1 MNETNLSA
9 AAPEQSAPAAAP
21 HEAAG
26 ETVTVG
32 ALRGAIERRSE
43 QRARR
48 AAEEAAARWSREADE
63 LTAQCPDFDLGAALN
78 DTQFCAL
85 LRAGV
90 DVRTAWFALHA
101 QALLEA
107 ACVRAGRSAEQRVA
121 EHIRARGLRPAENG
135 LGGGGAGIVVR
146 PDVSRMS
153 RADRAALAARGAR
166 EAEPVTRFAYIR
178 RDGRCVLRAD
188 GHADFCPG
196 RDIVC
201 AGASALVCALAGALD
216 ALGAQGVQQTLC
228 AGHAAIAAD
237 DRADV
242 RAAFTVAV
250 TGLRQLAA
258 AYPGHVAEDTGRVPA
273 QETEPTAAQRPGA
286 APALSPEADSR
297 EKRRHEYGKHPHE
310 PAPV

>member
-9 AAPEQSAPAAAP
+9 AAPEQSAPAAAPEAAAP

-90 DVRTAWFALHA
+90 DVRMAWFALHA

-135 LGGGGAGIVVR
+135 LGGGGTGIVVR

-153 RADRAALAARGAR
+153 RADRAELAAR
-166 EAEPVTRFAYIR
+166 AER
-178 RDGRCVLRAD
+178 G
-188 GHADFCPG
+188 
-196 RDIVC
+196 
-201 AGASALVCALAGALD
+201 
-216 ALGAQGVQQTLC
+216 
-228 AGHAAIAAD
+228 
-237 DRADV
+237 
-242 RAAFTVAV
+242 
-250 TGLRQLAA
+250 
-258 AYPGHVAEDTGRVPA
+258 ERVK
-273 QETEPTAAQRPGA
+273 
-286 APALSPEADSR
+286 LSL
-297 EKRRHEYGKHPHE
+297 
-310 PAPV
+310 

>member
-1 MNETNLSA
+1 MNETNLS

-21 HEAAG
+21 EAAAPHEATE

-48 AAEEAAARWSREADE
+48 AAEETAVRWSREADE

-153 RADRAALAARGAR
+153 RADRAELAAR
-166 EAEPVTRFAYIR
+166 AER
-178 RDGRCVLRAD
+178 G
-188 GHADFCPG
+188 
-196 RDIVC
+196 
-201 AGASALVCALAGALD
+201 
-216 ALGAQGVQQTLC
+216 
-228 AGHAAIAAD
+228 
-237 DRADV
+237 
-242 RAAFTVAV
+242 
-250 TGLRQLAA
+250 
-258 AYPGHVAEDTGRVPA
+258 ERVK
-273 QETEPTAAQRPGA
+273 
-286 APALSPEADSR
+286 LSL
-297 EKRRHEYGKHPHE
+297 
-310 PAPV
+310 

>member
-9 AAPEQSAPAAAP
+9 AAPEQSAPAAAPEAAAP

-107 ACVRAGRSAEQRVA
+107 ACVRA
-121 EHIRARGLRPAENG
+121 
-135 LGGGGAGIVVR
+135 
-146 PDVSRMS
+146 
-153 RADRAALAARGAR
+153 
-166 EAEPVTRFAYIR
+166 
-178 RDGRCVLRAD
+178 
-188 GHADFCPG
+188 
-196 RDIVC
+196 
-201 AGASALVCALAGALD
+201 
-216 ALGAQGVQQTLC
+216 
-228 AGHAAIAAD
+228 
-237 DRADV
+237 
-242 RAAFTVAV
+242 
-250 TGLRQLAA
+250 
-258 AYPGHVAEDTGRVPA
+258 
-273 QETEPTAAQRPGA
+273 A
-286 APALSPEADSR
+286 APSSAWPSTSA
-297 EKRRHEYGKHPHE
+297 
-310 PAPV
+310 PAACARPKTA